1 MNLNFRYVKN
11 SHWLWESQSTGI
23 GYGLLVSVEKG
34 VEKIFDKSL
43 CYEYNKPCL
52 KEINRS

>member
-1 MNLNFRYVKN
+1 MLKIVIG
-11 SHWLWESQSTGI
+11 SGESQSTGI